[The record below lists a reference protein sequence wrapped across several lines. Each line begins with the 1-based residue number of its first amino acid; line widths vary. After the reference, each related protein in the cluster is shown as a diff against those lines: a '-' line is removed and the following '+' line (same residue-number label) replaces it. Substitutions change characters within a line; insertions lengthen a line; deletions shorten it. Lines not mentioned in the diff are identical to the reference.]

1 MMIKVTLAT
10 TALKKDVIVS
20 GDKTPSQVLD
30 ENNVATTGATISLNM
45 TPLATGELDKTF
57 EELGCTDDKTAML
70 SAVVKADSAM

>member
-20 GDKTPSQVLD
+20 GDKTPSEVLA

-45 TPLATGELDKTF
+45 APLADYQLNETF
-57 EELGCTDDKTAML
+57 ETLGCTADKSAML
-70 SAVVKADSAM
+70 SAVVKADSAF